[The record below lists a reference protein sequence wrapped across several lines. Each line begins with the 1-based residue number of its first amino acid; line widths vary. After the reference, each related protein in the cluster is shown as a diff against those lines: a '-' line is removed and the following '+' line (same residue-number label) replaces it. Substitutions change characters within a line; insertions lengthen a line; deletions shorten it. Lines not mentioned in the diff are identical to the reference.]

1 MGNHTIQCVVTEE
14 EIIGLG
20 YTMDDIMSNGEKTQ
34 EFMHHIFNMA
44 EKEFHID
51 LELGVKKVR
60 ANFRPNHTIALTFSE
75 THLDPCELDRDYER
89 ECIEEIQPEDRV
101 EGLLVFNSFN
111 NLEEFSKKVNIDRR
125 IPNRLYR
132 LNGSYI
138 VLIEIGYLTDNQVK
152 SLSFIT
158 DEYADGAYTGAEK
171 KAFIEEHG
179 KLIIEADALQ
189 ILRKL

>member
-75 THLDPCELDRDYER
+75 THLDPCELDQDYER
-89 ECIEEIQPEDRV
+89 ERIEEIQPDDRV

-111 NLEEFSKKVNIDRR
+111 NLEEFSNKVKIEKSV
-125 IPNRLYR
+125 PNRLYR

-138 VLIEIGYLTDNQVK
+138 LLIEIGRLTDEQVK

-158 DEYADGAYTGAEK
+158 DEYADGAYTGVEK

-179 KLIIEADALQ
+179 KMLIEANALEV
-189 ILRKL
+189 LKKL

>member
-75 THLDPCELDRDYER
+75 TRLDPCELDRDYER
-89 ECIEEIQPEDRV
+89 ERIEEIQPEDRV